1 MHNWL
6 RKSDDELAVARLRR
20 AGVRPTHQRKELA
33 NMLFGNGH
41 RHVTAEMLH
50 REVRAE
56 GIRISLATIYNTV
69 HQFTRAGLLLE
80 IVVNST
86 RSYFDTNT
94 VHHGHFYCE
103 DDDTLI
109 DIPNTNSTVVRWPT
123 PPLGTQVKRVDVVV
137 HVRRRQVCL

>member
-6 RKSDDELAVARLRR
+6 RKSDDEMAVARLRQ

-33 NMLFGNGH
+33 NMLFRNGH

-50 REVRAE
+50 GEVRAE
-56 GIRISLATIYNTV
+56 GIRISLATIYNTL

-80 IVVNST
+80 VVVNST

-94 VHHGHFYCE
+94 VHHQHFYLE

-109 DIPNTNSTVVRWPT
+109 DIPNTDAIVVHWPT
-123 PPLGTQVKRVDVVV
+123 PPSGTVVKRVDVVV
-137 HVRRRQVCL
+137 HVRRC